1 MDSDDEYG
9 SSGPNDDKDSYID
22 DWYEEGK
29 NEGQIKNKN
38 KGKKEPTEE
47 SEDEEESEDKESS
60 DQKDSDSQ
68 EEADS
73 DQDDLVNGHEY
84 EEQLQQ
90 QRREAARMDPKR
102 KPKLRGMDPM
112 YDGKADIK

>member
-29 NEGQIKNKN
+29 NDGQARNKN

-47 SEDEEESEDKESS
+47 SEDEESEDKESS

-68 EEADS
+68 EEMSS

-84 EEQLQQ
+84 EE
-90 QRREAARMDPKR
+90 
-102 KPKLRGMDPM
+102 
-112 YDGKADIK
+112 

>member
-1 MDSDDEYG
+1 MDSDDDYG

-29 NEGQIKNKN
+29 NECQLKNKN

-47 SEDEEESEDKESS
+47 SEEESEDKESS

-84 EEQLQQ
+84 EE
-90 QRREAARMDPKR
+90 
-102 KPKLRGMDPM
+102 
-112 YDGKADIK
+112 